1 MSKRLRW
8 ASYVG
13 IVAGLWIV
21 VVASLAVGVRPVTLA
36 SFGDVEAAPLAGHAA
51 RIAADLP
58 AQAPGVTTDEYIV
71 LVSALYALDGD
82 VERARVRLGLLDLA
96 DQGATVADLAERFKQ
111 EGRGDLLVVDLAT
124 LARALGTERESLL
137 PYVAT
142 PTPPPPPPAPGG
154 NGPAPLPTVDWDS
167 RMSYK
172 LEPAVKLIPAEVQAG
187 QTYWRLIRAYW
198 QDPEEGH
205 DKYHIYVNVLNKDGV
220 PITQPIIIENGG
232 KTTVP
237 AEPKP
242 DSEYLINYP
251 MSGTL
256 GSYTCSVA
264 GDIPSDRV
272 AGMGLG
278 FYKGGKDH
286 TSFYLTFQET
296 VAP

>member
-1 MSKRLRW
+1 MNERMRW
-8 ASYVG
+8 VSIAGVALGLTIVLAASATFG
-13 IVAGLWIV
+13 IRPVSLASSGEPEAVFPAAPTARVAADVPAQAPALTDDDYIV
-21 VVASLAVGVRPVTLA
+21 VVAG
-36 SFGDVEAAPLAGHAA
+36 
-51 RIAADLP
+51 
-58 AQAPGVTTDEYIV
+58 
-71 LVSALYALDGD
+71 LYGLDGD
-82 VERARVRLGLLDLA
+82 VERARARLGLLALPDA
-96 DQGATVADLAERFKQ
+96 ANTVADMAERFKA
-111 EGRGDLLVVDLAT
+111 EGRGDPLVVDLAT
-124 LARALGTERESLL
+124 LARALGAEREVLL

-142 PTPPPPPPAPGG
+142 PTPPPPPAPAGDAP
-154 NGPAPLPTVDWDS
+154 PPLPTVDWDS

-172 LEPAVKLIPAEVQAG
+172 LEPAVKLIPAEVQPG

-242 DSEYLINYP
+242 DVEYLINYP

-272 AGMGLG
+272 AGLGLG
-278 FYKGGKDH
+278 FSKGGKDH